1 MMGISPGEPAVS
13 AHVRAKR
20 PPLGAYLDRENV
32 LGYVLVFPAL
42 LILTVFIAY
51 PFLLGIWFSLTD
63 KMVGQSA
70 NFVGV
75 SNFAR
80 LLGDSIFLQTTRN
93 TLLYTVSTVTLKL
106 VLGMALALLMNQHF
120 PMKNIVRAS
129 LLLPWIVPTA
139 LSTLAWLWIFDPTY
153 SVANWVIVNL
163 GLGGKVNWL
172 GNPTLAMTA
181 IIIVNVWRGV
191 PFFAITLLAALQMV
205 SQELH
210 EAAAIDGANVM
221 SRFWHVTVPTIRP
234 VILLVVIF
242 STIWTISDFQ
252 LVYVLTRGGP
262 SNSTHLFATLAY
274 QVALVSARLGEGA
287 AISLYMFP
295 FLLIA
300 IGIVLWQIRRD

>member
-1 MMGISPGEPAVS
+1 MATRPSEPSGAAP
-13 AHVRAKR
+13 AHAQHL
-20 PPLGAYLDRENV
+20 PWGTFLDRENV
-32 LGYVLVFPAL
+32 LGYLLVFPAL
-42 LILTVFIAY
+42 LLLAVFIAY

-70 NFVGV
+70 NFIGLT
-75 SNFAR
+75 NFAR
-80 LLGDSIFLQTTRN
+80 LLGDSIFVQTVGN
-93 TLLYTVSTVTLKL
+93 TLLYTASTVTLKL

-139 LSTLAWLWIFDPTY
+139 LSTIAWLWIFDPTY
-153 SVANWVIVNL
+153 SVANWLIVNL
-163 GLGGKVNWL
+163 GLGSKINWL
-172 GNPTLAMTA
+172 GNPTMAMTA
-181 IIIVNVWRGV
+181 IIIVNVWRGI
-191 PFFAITLLAALQMV
+191 PFFAITLLAGLQMV

-210 EAAAIDGANVM
+210 EAAAIDGASAVR
-221 SRFWHVTVPTIRP
+221 RFWHVTIPSIRP

-242 STIWTISDFQ
+242 STIWTIADFQ
-252 LVYVLTRGGP
+252 LVHILTRGGP

-295 FLLIA
+295 FLLVS

>member
-1 MMGISPGEPAVS
+1 
-13 AHVRAKR
+13 
-20 PPLGAYLDRENV
+20 
-32 LGYVLVFPAL
+32 
-42 LILTVFIAY
+42 
-51 PFLLGIWFSLTD
+51 
-63 KMVGQSA
+63 
-70 NFVGV
+70 
-75 SNFAR
+75 
-80 LLGDSIFLQTTRN
+80 
-93 TLLYTVSTVTLKL
+93 
-106 VLGMALALLMNQHF
+106 MNQHF

-139 LSTLAWLWIFDPTY
+139 LSTIAWLWIFDPTY